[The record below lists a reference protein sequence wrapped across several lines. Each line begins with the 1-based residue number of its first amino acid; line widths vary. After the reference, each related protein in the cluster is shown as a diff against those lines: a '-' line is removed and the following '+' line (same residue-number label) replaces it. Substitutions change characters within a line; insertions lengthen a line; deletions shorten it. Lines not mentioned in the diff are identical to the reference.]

1 MTDIFTRNYSA
12 VVIGGSAGSIKAVC
26 HLLQY
31 IPASFPLP
39 IIMALHRGPQQDSA
53 LQKVFAANSAL
64 PIVEPK
70 GLTQINNSTI
80 YLAPPDLHLMVEP
93 DEQLTVV
100 KSALVQYSRPSID
113 VLLFSAAEVY
123 KENLIGILLTGAN
136 RDGAMGMKIIND
148 NGGLTIVQNPEE
160 AAVGFMPKAAMELSP
175 MDCVMSLQ
183 EIADFLVSI
192 ATTSAEEITSGTIS
206 SSSEA

>member
-1 MTDIFTRNYSA
+1 MSQDMMNIFTKNYNA
-12 VVIGGSAGSIKAVC
+12 VVIGGSAGSISAVC
-26 HLLQY
+26 QLLKH

-53 LQKVFAANSAL
+53 LLQVFANYSAL
-64 PIVEPK
+64 PIIEPK
-70 GLTQINNSTI
+70 GLTQIHGGNI

-93 DEQLTVV
+93 QKQLSVV

-123 KENLIGILLTGAN
+123 KKNLIGILLTGAN

-148 NGGLTIVQNPEE
+148 NGGLTIVQNPDE
-160 AAVGFMPKAAMELSP
+160 AAVSVMPKSALELSAI
-175 MDCVMSLQ
+175 DHVYSLH
-183 EIADFLVSI
+183 EIADFLS
-192 ATTSAEEITSGTIS
+192 ELGTQVTQKV
-206 SSSEA
+206 